1 MQFLNGLAGW
11 IWRAEMIVKITIPL
25 SVFTYKD
32 ALKLSQE
39 YPVDVWFDADQKGL
53 VVSGRIQ
60 DIIDMQREMKK
71 TGKL

>member
-1 MQFLNGLAGW
+1 
-11 IWRAEMIVKITIPL
+11 MIVRITIPL
-25 SVFTYKD
+25 SAFTYKD

-60 DIIDMQREMKK
+60 DIIDMHREMKK